1 LSEVVLT
8 SQNTPTGI
16 GANMAAVFFNAGGRL
31 ASVDSGGNVRAYV
44 SEANG
49 TVTLPALTVAGT
61 CSLQGDLQ
69 VTFNN
74 TAVVGNVTMNGVLRG
89 RVNVAAGASN
99 LVVISNLVTA
109 NTSVF
114 AVAAAN
120 DVTGFVKAAE
130 PSAGCF
136 TVHCNA
142 PTANMAVTFI
152 LAN

>member
-1 LSEVVLT
+1 MSEIVLT
-8 SQNTPTGI
+8 NQNTPTGI
-16 GANMAAVFFNAGGRL
+16 GANMAAVFFTVAGAL
-31 ASVDSGGNVRAYV
+31 ASANTSGNVRTYV
-44 SEANG
+44 GEEGGIASVSNLMVSGSAN
-49 TVTLPALTVAGT
+49 
-61 CSLQGDLQ
+61 LQGDLQ

-74 TAVVGNVTMNGVLRG
+74 TAVVGDVTMNGVLRG

-99 LVVISNLVTA
+99 LVVVSNLVTA

-120 DVTGFVKAAE
+120 DSTGFVKAVV

>member
-1 LSEVVLT
+1 MSEVVLT
-8 SQNTPTGI
+8 NQNTPAGV
-16 GANMAAVFFNAGGRL
+16 GANMAAVFFTAAGAL
-31 ASVDSGGNVRAYV
+31 ASVNSAGNVRTYV
-44 SEANG
+44 GEDGGTANVSSLRVLG
-49 TVTLPALTVAGT
+49 AAN
-61 CSLQGDLQ
+61 LQGDLQ

-89 RVNVAAGASN
+89 RVNVAAGASD
-99 LVVISNLVTA
+99 LVVVSNLVTA

-120 DVTGFVKAAE
+120 DVTGFVKAVT

>member
-49 TVTLPALTVAGT
+49 AVSLPALTVAGT

-74 TAVVGNVTMNGVLRG
+74 TAVVGSVTMNGVLRG
-89 RVNVAAGASN
+89 RVNVAAGASD

-120 DVTGFVKAAE
+120 DVTGFVKAAV

-136 TVHCNA
+136 TVHCMA